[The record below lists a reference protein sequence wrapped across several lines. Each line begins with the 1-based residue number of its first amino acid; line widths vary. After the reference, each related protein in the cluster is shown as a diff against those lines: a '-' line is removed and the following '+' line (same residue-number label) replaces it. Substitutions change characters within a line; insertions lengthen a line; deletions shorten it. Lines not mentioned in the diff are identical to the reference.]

1 MFGPKYPELVAKK
14 EIIKMRGFVHRIDLF
29 LVNSAFVFCV
39 FRICSTSCCL
49 CDRLMGPG
57 NGRTYVCMF
66 VCMYACTYVW
76 CMYVRTYVCVY
87 VLCMYILCIYV
98 CVYVYM

>member
-1 MFGPKYPELVAKK
+1 
-14 EIIKMRGFVHRIDLF
+14 MRGFVHRIDLF

-66 VCMYACTYVW
+66 VCMYVCMYVCVYV
-76 CMYVRTYVCVY
+76 CMVYVRTYVCVY